1 VAKVSLKRGA
11 FQVQRTG
18 DLKLIQELNRSIILK
33 TIQNHGPISRSEIA
47 KRNKISSTTVTEAVK
62 KLIKNGLV
70 YEEGVGKS
78 SGGRKPI
85 LLRFYSDSKFII
97 AVAITNSY
105 IKIAETNLEAKI
117 RKQEIYSV
125 NELTGER
132 FIDYFLDSIGKF
144 SKIYSKSDL
153 KRCIG
158 ISITSPGIISVDKAV
173 IHENTKL
180 KLKNIPLKEIVEK
193 KLKLKVWLENDTNA
207 IVLAEKRFGKYK
219 KLKNLVYITI
229 GDGVGAGIIVNDHIV
244 RGHSGGTGEFG
255 HTSVDINGI
264 VCGCGNK
271 GCLENYINWSA
282 VYSKIL
288 DSVEN
293 GEDTLMI
300 ELTKGDIKKVTPYIF
315 REALD
320 KNDKLAKKIMAGT
333 AAYLGMGIVNLVNM
347 INPDV
352 IILGGKLAY
361 NNHFLISEVKK
372 IVFRKAL
379 NILTDKLEICSI
391 SLGKDFRII
400 ASAAIPLKEIF
411 HFSVSS

>member
-1 VAKVSLKRGA
+1 M
-11 FQVQRTG
+11 QRTG

-33 TIQNHGPISRSEIA
+33 TIQNYGPISRSEIA
-47 KRNKISSTTVTEAVK
+47 KKNKISSTTVTAAVK
-62 KLIKNGLV
+62 KLIKQGLV

-85 LLRFYSDSKFII
+85 LIKFSSDSKFIV

-117 RKQEIYSV
+117 KRQEIYSV
-125 NELTGER
+125 NKLTGGE
-132 FIDYFLDSIGKF
+132 FIDYLLGSISKFLKV
-144 SKIYSKSDL
+144 YSKSDF
-153 KRCIG
+153 KKCVG

-180 KLKNIPLKEIVEK
+180 KLKNIPLKAIVEK
-193 KLKLKVWLENDTNA
+193 KFKLKVWLENDTNA

-219 KLKNLVYITI
+219 NLKNLVYITI
-229 GDGVGAGIIVNDHIV
+229 GDGVGAGIIVNGHIF

-255 HTSVDINGI
+255 HTSIDMNGVI
-264 VCGCGNK
+264 CDCGNR

-288 DSVEN
+288 ASVEN
-293 GEDTLMI
+293 GRDTIMM
-300 ELTKGDIKKVTPYIF
+300 ELSKGDIKKVTPYIF

-320 KNDKLAKKIMAGT
+320 KNDKLAKEIMAGT
-333 AAYLGMGIVNLVNM
+333 AEYLGAGIVNLVNM
-347 INPDV
+347 LNPDV

-361 NNHFLISEVKK
+361 NNYFLISEVKK
-372 IVFRKAL
+372 IVFKQAL
-379 NILTDKLEICSI
+379 DIMTDKLEICSI
-391 SLGKDFRII
+391 SLGKDFRMI

-411 HFSVSS
+411 HFYVSS